1 MTTPS
6 FVGAGT
12 PITVGPGPQV
22 PATFT
27 VTTADLPAGVAA
39 GDLLFVLVLIG
50 GNGVPNP
57 TYTSTDLD
65 AAGYEFAGV
74 YNAPT
79 RQAIILCWAGF
90 YDAADFPADITL
102 VSGAGFSPSTARV
115 ETVAYRSVESVPP
128 LTGQTYETAGS
139 SFSNYLPD
147 PNTPGAFAGSE
158 TDGLVVQ
165 FTYESALPDSGT
177 TDVDDGF
184 DVGTVYDA
192 EGFTE
197 RHRQARIPDF
207 GGGFVVA
214 DNSSDLSTVKQ
225 FATYNTV
232 NYYHNGVCMQIGL
245 DGKATSGWGV
255 NTINW

>member
-12 PITVGPGPQV
+12 PVTVGPGPQV

-27 VTTADLPAGVAA
+27 VTAADLPAGIAA

-57 TYTSTDLD
+57 NYLSADL
-65 AAGYEFAGV
+65 AGAGYEFAGV
-74 YNAPT
+74 FNAPT
-79 RQAIILCWAGF
+79 RQAFILCWAGF

-102 VSGAGFSPSTARV
+102 SSGAGNSPSTARV
-115 ETVAYRSVESVPP
+115 ETVAYRNVESVPP
-128 LTGQTYETAGS
+128 LTGQTYSTAGS
-139 SFSNYLPD
+139 SFSNELPT
-147 PNTPGAFAGSE
+147 PNTNGAIAGSE

-165 FTYESALPDSGT
+165 FTYESAVPDSGS
-177 TDVDDGF
+177 DVDDGL

-197 RHRQARIPDF
+197 RHRQARILDF

-214 DNSSDLSTVKQ
+214 DNSTDPATTKQ

-232 NYYHNGVCMQIGL
+232 SVYHVGGCMQIGL

-255 NTINW
+255 NVINW

>member
-50 GNGVPNP
+50 GNGVPVGP
-57 TYTSTDLD
+57 YTSADLD

-74 YNAPT
+74 RNAPT
-79 RQAIILCWAGF
+79 RQAFILCWAGF

-102 VSGAGFSPSTARV
+102 VSGAGSFPSTARV

-128 LTGQTYETAGS
+128 LTGQTYKTAGS
-139 SFSNYLPD
+139 SFSDYLPD
-147 PNTPGAFAGSE
+147 PNTSGATAASV

-165 FTYESALPDSGT
+165 FTYESAVSGV
-177 TDVDDGF
+177 DVDEGY

-214 DNSSDLSTVKQ
+214 DNSSDLSTAKQ

-232 NYYHNGVCMQIGL
+232 NFGHNGVCMQIGL

-255 NTINW
+255 NTTNW

>member
-1 MTTPS
+1 MANPS

-27 VTTADLPAGVAA
+27 VTTADLPAGIAA

-50 GNGVPNP
+50 GNGVPGNA
-57 TYTSTDLD
+57 YTSADLD
-65 AAGYEFAGV
+65 AAGYEFAAV
-74 YNAPT
+74 VTAPT
-79 RQAIILCWAGF
+79 RQAFILCWAGF

-102 VSGAGFSPSTARV
+102 VGGAGNSPSTARV
-115 ETVAYRSVESVPP
+115 ETVAYRNVESVPP
-128 LTGQTYETAGS
+128 LTGETYETAGS
-139 SFSNYLPD
+139 GPDSYLPD
-147 PNTPGAFAGSE
+147 PNTDGAIAASE
-158 TDGLVVQ
+158 TDGIVVQ
-165 FTYESALPDSGT
+165 FTYESALPDSG

-197 RHRQARIPDF
+197 RHRQARILDF

-214 DNSSDLSTVKQ
+214 DNSSDLSSTKQ

-232 NYYHNGVCMQIGL
+232 NVNHVGACMQIGL
-245 DGKATSGWGV
+245 DGKGLSGIFVGAV
-255 NTINW
+255 VF

>member
-1 MTTPS
+1 VTTPS

-27 VTTADLPAGVAA
+27 VTTADLPAGIAA

-50 GNGVPNP
+50 GNGVPLNP
-57 TYTSTDLD
+57 YTSADLD

-79 RQAIILCWAGF
+79 RQAFILCWAGF

-102 VSGAGFSPSTARV
+102 VGGAGFFPSTARV
-115 ETVAYRSVESVPP
+115 ETVAYRNVESVPP
-128 LTGQTYETAGS
+128 LTGQTYDTAGS

-147 PNTPGAFAGSE
+147 PNTSGAFAGSE
-158 TDGLVVQ
+158 TDGIVVQ
-165 FTYESALPDSGT
+165 FSYESAVLGV
-177 TDVDDGF
+177 DVDEGY

-197 RHRQARIPDF
+197 RHRQARILDF

-214 DNSSDLSTVKQ
+214 DNSSDLSSTKQ
-225 FATYNTV
+225 FVTYNTV
-232 NYYHNGVCMQIGL
+232 NFGHVGVCMQIGL
-245 DGKATSGWGV
+245 DGKAVSGWGV

>member
-12 PITVGPGPQV
+12 PVTVGPGPQV

-50 GNGVPNP
+50 GNGVPVGP
-57 TYTSTDLD
+57 YTSADLD

-74 YNAPT
+74 RNAPT
-79 RQAIILCWAGF
+79 RQAFILCWAGF

-102 VSGAGFSPSTARV
+102 VSGAGSFPSTARV

-128 LTGQTYETAGS
+128 LTGQTYDTAGT

-147 PNTPGAFAGSE
+147 PNTQGALAGSE

-165 FTYESALPDSGT
+165 FTYESAVSGV
-177 TDVDDGF
+177 DVDEGY

-214 DNSSDLSTVKQ
+214 DNSSDLSTAKQ

-232 NYYHNGVCMQIGL
+232 NFGHNGVCMQIGL